1 MSTESRSLAQL
12 HPVPFTAVNVTDAF
26 WTPRLETNRRVTI
39 PFALDK
45 CEETG
50 RIDNFAKAGRL
61 RPGEFCGLYYD
72 DSDVFKV
79 VEGAAYSLASHP
91 DAALDR
97 RLDEVIAKIAAAQEP
112 DGYLYTNRT
121 IDPANVQPQAGPQR
135 WSNLKASHELYNV
148 GHLYEAAVAHFRAT
162 GKRSLLDV
170 ALKNAELILRTFGP
184 HARHDPP
191 GHQEIEIGLARLHGV
206 TNDRRYLNLAR
217 FFLEQRGR
225 GHEERPEYGAYAQDH
240 KPVGEQD
247 EVVGHAVRALY
258 MYSGM
263 ADVAALS
270 GGGGGESYRSALD
283 ALWRDMVGH
292 KLAIT
297 GGVGGR
303 KAGESFGDPYELPNA
318 TSYNETCAAIANV
331 FWQHRMFLL
340 SARDG
345 GGGGGDGRYL
355 DVLERSLYNGLLA
368 GVSLSG
374 DRFFYINPLAS
385 DGVTPFNY
393 GGEVSR
399 AAWFK
404 CSCCPVNVARFLASL
419 GGYVYAA
426 GTGEVSVNLFIAGR
440 GEVDVPSVGRVVL
453 VQETRYP
460 WYGRVRITVEPPHDE
475 AEFSLRVRIP
485 GWAQGRPVPGD
496 LYRYVQA
503 DVPPVALQVNGVA
516 ADVIIERGMAV
527 VRRVWRRGDWVE
539 LQLPMA
545 VRRVLAHENVLEN
558 AGRVAL
564 ERGPIVYCLEAA
576 DNGGGVAELTLPDS
590 SPITAEQRPDLLG
603 GVTVLR
609 STAPNFIAI
618 PYYAWS
624 HRGPGAMAV
633 WLKRPK

>member
-1 MSTESRSLAQL
+1 MSTEPRSLTGL
-12 HPVPFTAVNVTDAF
+12 HAVPFTAVSVADAF

-61 RPGEFCGLYYD
+61 MPAEFRGLYYD

-79 VEGAAYSLASHP
+79 IEGAAYSLASHP

-121 IDPANVQPQAGPQR
+121 IDPSNVQPQAGPQR
-135 WSNLKASHELYNV
+135 WSNLKSSHELYNV

-184 HARHDPP
+184 HARRDPP
-191 GHQEIEIGLARLHGV
+191 GHQEIEIGLARLYGV
-206 TNDRRYLNLAR
+206 TNDRRYLDLAR

-225 GHEERPEYGAYAQDH
+225 GHEERPEYGTYAQDH
-240 KPVGEQD
+240 KPVSEQD

-270 GGGGGESYRSALD
+270 GDDAYRAPLD
-283 ALWRDMVGH
+283 ALWRDMVGR

-297 GGVGGR
+297 GGVGAR

-340 SARDG
+340 SAPDG

-385 DGVTPFNY
+385 DGLTPFNY

-426 GTGEVSVNLFIAGR
+426 GTGEVCVNLFVAGR
-440 GEVDVPSVGRVVL
+440 GEVDVPSVGCVVL
-453 VQETRYP
+453 AQGTRYP
-460 WYGRVRITVEPPHDE
+460 WDGRVRITVEPPQDE

-485 GWAQGRPVPGD
+485 GWAQGRPVPSD
-496 LYRYVQA
+496 LYCYVETE
-503 DVPPVALQVNGVA
+503 VPPVALRVNGVA
-516 ADVIIERGMAV
+516 ANVTIERGMAV
-527 VRRVWRRGDWVE
+527 VRRAWRRGDWVE
-539 LQLPMA
+539 LELPM
-545 VRRVLAHENVLEN
+545 VIRRVVAHEKVSEN

-576 DNGGGVAELTLPDS
+576 DNGPDVGDLTLPDDA
-590 SPITAEQRPDLLG
+590 PITAEHRPDLLG

-609 STAPNFIAI
+609 STAPNFTAI

-624 HRGPGAMAV
+624 HRGPGAMVV
-633 WLKRPK
+633 WLKRAE